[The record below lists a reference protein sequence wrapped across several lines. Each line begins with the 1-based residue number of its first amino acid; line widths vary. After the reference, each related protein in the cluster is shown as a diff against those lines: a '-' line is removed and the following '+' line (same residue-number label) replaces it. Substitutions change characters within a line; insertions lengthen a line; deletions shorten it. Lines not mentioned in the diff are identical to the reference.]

1 MLAIL
6 LGGGVGAFIGGLIV
20 FLVKVGVNSDWTN
33 REFDTT
39 LLIWIGGVL
48 AVLVVVGI
56 FLVHLFAEDKSLLS
70 PEILMALI
78 TMPNTIFS
86 YAVGKQRG
94 WEMAQMQQNWRNG
107 NR

>member
-1 MLAIL
+1 MGMI
-6 LGGGVGAFIGGLIV
+6 IGGIIIG
-20 FLVKVGVNSDWTN
+20 LVKISLNSDWTN

-39 LLIWIGGVL
+39 LLIGIGGFL

-56 FLVHLFAEDKSLLS
+56 FLIHLLSPEKSLLS

-78 TMPNTIFS
+78 TMPNTIIS

-94 WEMAQMQQNWRNG
+94 LEMAQYQQNGRKQ
-107 NR
+107 

>member
-1 MLAIL
+1 MLAII
-6 LGGGVGAFIGGLIV
+6 LGGVVGAVIGGLIV
-20 FLVKVGVNSDWTN
+20 FVVKISVNSDWTN

-56 FLVHLFAEDKSLLS
+56 FLIHLFAEDKSLLS
-70 PEILMALI
+70 PEIVMALI

-94 WEMAQMQQNWRNG
+94 LEMAQMQHHGRKQS
-107 NR
+107 